1 LVYRFNFSTI
11 IYLVANKIIKSF
23 INRLKKT
30 SKKKCDVSFFMRY
43 PYKTG
48 NKLKTIAVNINPQYH
63 KTEDQI
69 NSEQQL
75 VEAAK
80 VDTKNFRPIYNK
92 YYEIVFRFI
101 FQRTGN
107 EEITTD
113 IVSEVFYK
121 ALNNLQKY
129 EFRGL
134 PFSSWLLRIAH
145 NETIKHYRKVS
156 RSRVVKLQTEH
167 LQNLTEEE
175 NENYLEELKP
185 YLLTVLKGLKIDDL
199 QLIEMRFFE
208 GRPFKEIAEIMN
220 KKESAI
226 KMKIYRILEKLKVS
240 LQKK

>member
-1 LVYRFNFSTI
+1 
-11 IYLVANKIIKSF
+11 
-23 INRLKKT
+23 
-30 SKKKCDVSFFMRY
+30 M
-43 PYKTG
+43 
-48 NKLKTIAVNINPQYH
+48 KTIAVNINPQYH

-69 NSEQQL
+69 NAEQQL
-75 VEAAK
+75 IEAAK
-80 VDTKNFRPIYNK
+80 KDSKNFRPIYNQ

-107 EEITTD
+107 EEATGE

-121 ALNNLQKY
+121 TLQNLHKY

-145 NETIKHYRKVS
+145 NETIKYYRKVS
-156 RSRVVKLQTEH
+156 KSRVVKLQTEH

-185 YLLTVLKGLKIDDL
+185 ALMTALKGLKIEDL

-208 GRPFKEIAEIMN
+208 GRPFKEMAEIMD

-226 KMKIYRILEKLKVS
+226 KMKVYRILEKLKVS

>member
-1 LVYRFNFSTI
+1 MTFSFLSVI
-11 IYLVANKIIKSF
+11 LIK
-23 INRLKKT
+23 
-30 SKKKCDVSFFMRY
+30 
-43 PYKTG
+43 PG

-80 VDTKNFRPIYNK
+80 QDAKNFRPIYNQ

-101 FQRTGN
+101 FQRTGD
-107 EEITTD
+107 EEVTTE

-121 ALNNLQKY
+121 ALQNLQKY

-145 NETIKHYRKVS
+145 NETIKYYRKVS
-156 RSRVVKLQTEH
+156 KSRVVKLQTEH

-175 NENYLEELKP
+175 NENHLEELKP
-185 YLLTVLKGLKIDDL
+185 ALMKALKGLKIEDL

-226 KMKIYRILEKLKVS
+226 KMKVYRILEKLKVS

>member
-1 LVYRFNFSTI
+1 MTFSFLSVI
-11 IYLVANKIIKSF
+11 LIK
-23 INRLKKT
+23 
-30 SKKKCDVSFFMRY
+30 
-43 PYKTG
+43 PG

-80 VDTKNFRPIYNK
+80 QDAKNFRPIYNQ

-101 FQRTGN
+101 FQRTGD
-107 EEITTD
+107 EEVTTE

-121 ALNNLQKY
+121 ALQNLQKY

-145 NETIKHYRKVS
+145 NETIKYYRKVS
-156 RSRVVKLQTEH
+156 KSRVVKLQTEH

-175 NENYLEELKP
+175 NENHLEELKP
-185 YLLTVLKGLKIDDL
+185 ALMKALKGLKIEDL

-208 GRPFKEIAEIMN
+208 GRPFKEMAEIMN

-226 KMKIYRILEKLKVS
+226 KMKVYRILEKLKVS